1 MMFLNGLLA
10 FGALAFTI
18 PLAIHLL
25 YRSKFKTIQWGAMH
39 LLEPVVR
46 INRRRIQWMHL
57 LLLLLR
63 CLLPILLAFCLS
75 LPLLTGCRAL
85 PGDTAQT
92 VVMIIDD
99 SLSMAARDESG
110 VSNVDRIKSQLGD
123 YLGNLSRRDEIIW
136 MPASEI
142 HSVASTA
149 GRATMGTNDA
159 RDRLRRL
166 TASSGPFDLA
176 KVVRAGIAA
185 ADNGSHLE
193 RQVLVVSDFQS
204 CNVNDA
210 SLEGLKTLM
219 QASPSDLAR
228 PAIHFLNIGG
238 TLNARE
244 NLSVDSIETMSPALV
259 PDRRTTF
266 SARIRNASDKAVSD
280 ARVTWSIDG
289 VNAEAGL
296 VSVAARSTSMI
307 NHTAAFTSSGI
318 HEVAVTVE
326 HPDALLEDNRRSV
339 AVEVIREIDVLL
351 VDGQPGKEP
360 LSGETDFLAIALSPF
375 AFAQQ
380 DQVDAV
386 RASVISESEL
396 LKRMSEQPPNI
407 VVLANVGSL
416 SDEQQV
422 KIADFVYNGGSL
434 VLFDGVNLTKAE
446 YIKSWKSGEGEM
458 PLPAQLDVIIGSPDS
473 DTETPMRIGN
483 LNSQYTPWARLAP
496 GDQRPLSGVDVFAY
510 RKLIPR
516 VIQARVIQDGKGK
529 NDNAKAPSDSDSIV
543 LMSMSSGDP
552 LVVSAQRG
560 RGRVVQ
566 FAIPADDSW
575 TSLPLRR
582 IYLPMMQQLALDL
595 IGSGRATTVITG
607 EPMIVSLDEFQQNDD
622 VVSESESTDAKSNP
636 SKTKAKQA
644 AGQVA
649 ADSDAEPPIFTVQP
663 PRSSETTIPLPSDWK
678 ADEATELVWA
688 ETRQAGVYRFRQIR
702 RQADG
707 ERVVTSTVRV
717 AEVPAEESQLRDT
730 EPERVVAAAEMIGAT
745 LHADL
750 DSIESAEQN
759 RRYGREIWRWFL
771 FALLIAMILEL
782 VVQQQIVHKNHG
794 SIA

>member
-63 CLLPILLAFCLS
+63 CLLPVLLAFCLS

-85 PGDTAQT
+85 PGDSPQT

-99 SLSMAARDESG
+99 SLSMAARDDSG
-110 VSNVDRIKSQLGD
+110 VSNVDRVKNQLGD
-123 YLGNLSRRDEIIW
+123 YLAKMSRRDEIIW
-136 MPASEI
+136 MPASQI
-142 HSVASTA
+142 QSVASTV
-149 GRATMGTNDA
+149 GQATMGRDDA

-166 TASSGPFDLA
+166 TASAGPFDLA
-176 KVVRAGIAA
+176 KLVRAGIAA

-193 RQVLVVSDFQS
+193 RQVLIVSDFQS

-219 QASPSDLAR
+219 QASPSDLER
-228 PAIHFLNIGG
+228 PAIHFLNVGG
-238 TLNARE
+238 MLNDQS

-259 PDRRTTF
+259 PDRRTSFT
-266 SARIRNASDKAVSD
+266 ARIRNASDKAVND
-280 ARVTWSIDG
+280 ARVIWSIDG
-289 VNAEAGL
+289 VNAESGT
-296 VSVAARSTSMI
+296 VSVAARSTSTI
-307 NHTAAFTSSGI
+307 KHTAAFSTSGI
-318 HEVAVTVE
+318 HETAVTVE

-360 LSGETDFLAIALSPF
+360 LEGETDFLAIALSPF

-386 RASVISESEL
+386 RASVISASEL
-396 LKRMSEQPPNI
+396 LKRISEQPPNI
-407 VVLANVGSL
+407 LVLANVASL
-416 SDEQQV
+416 SDEQQI
-422 KIADFVYNGGSL
+422 KIADFVYHGGSL
-434 VLFDGVNLTKAE
+434 ILFDGANLTDAA
-446 YIKSWKSGEGEM
+446 YTKSWTRGEGQM
-458 PLPAQLDVIIGSPDS
+458 PLPAELDAIIGNTDK
-473 DTETPMRIGN
+473 DGETPIRIGN
-483 LNSQYTPWARLAP
+483 LNSQYTPWSRLAP

-516 VIQARVIQDGKGK
+516 TKSNSDDEDGESGRS
-529 NDNAKAPSDSDSIV
+529 PDSDSIV
-543 LMSMSSGDP
+543 LASMSNGDP

-582 IYLPMMQQLALDL
+582 VYVPMMQQLALDL
-595 IGSGRATTVITG
+595 IGSGRATTVTTG
-607 EPMIVSLDEFQQNDD
+607 EPMIVTLDEFEQED
-622 VVSESESTDAKSNP
+622 VETDESDSTDPKNSPFQSKGKQSKS
-636 SKTKAKQA
+636 QL
-644 AGQVA
+644 
-649 ADSDAEPPIFTVQP
+649 ADNSDAEPPIFTVQP
-663 PRSSETTIPLPSDWK
+663 PQSSEITIPLPTEST
-678 ADEATELVWA
+678 ADDVTELVWTQ
-688 ETRQAGVYRFRQIR
+688 TRQAGVYRFRQIR
-702 RQADG
+702 PQADG
-707 ERVVTSTVRV
+707 QRVVTSTVRV

-730 EPERVVAAAEMIGAT
+730 EPERIAAAAEMIGAT
-745 LHADL
+745 VHSEL
-750 DSIESAEQN
+750 DSIVTAEQN

-771 FALLIAMILEL
+771 VALLLAMILEM

>member
-85 PGDTAQT
+85 PGDTPQT

-99 SLSMAARDESG
+99 SLSMAARDDSG
-110 VSNVDRIKSQLGD
+110 VSNIDRIKSQLGD
-123 YLGNLSRRDEIIW
+123 YLGKLSRRDEIIW

-176 KVVRAGIAA
+176 KLVRAGIAA

-193 RQVLVVSDFQS
+193 RQVLIVSDFQS

-228 PAIHFLNIGG
+228 PAIHFLNVGG
-238 TLNARE
+238 TLNSRE

-266 SARIRNASDKAVSD
+266 SARIRNASDKVVND
-280 ARVTWSIDG
+280 ARVTWAIDG
-289 VNAEAGL
+289 VNAESGL

-307 NHTAAFTSSGI
+307 NHTAAFTGSGI

-422 KIADFVYNGGSL
+422 KIADLVYNGGSL
-434 VLFDGVNLTKAE
+434 VLFDGVNLTKAG
-446 YIKSWKSGEGEM
+446 YVKSWKSGTGEM
-458 PLPAQLDVIIGSPDS
+458 PLPARLDAIIGSPDS
-473 DTETPMRIGN
+473 DTETPMRIGT
-483 LNSQYTPWARLAP
+483 LNSQYTPWSRLAP

-516 VIQARVIQDGKGK
+516 VKKDVDGKT
-529 NDNAKAPSDSDSIV
+529 DDDDTPTDSDAIV

-607 EPMIVSLDEFQQNDD
+607 EPMIVSLDEFKPDD
-622 VVSESESTDAKSNP
+622 VVVSESESTNSKSNP
-636 SKTKAKQA
+636 SKSKAKPP

-649 ADSDAEPPIFTVQP
+649 TDSDAEPPIFTVQP

-688 ETRQAGVYRFRQIR
+688 QTRRAGVYRFRQIR
-702 RQADG
+702 PQADG
-707 ERVVTSTVRV
+707 KRVVTSTVRV

-730 EPERVVAAAEMIGAT
+730 EPERVAAAAEMIGAT
-745 LHADL
+745 LHTDL
-750 DSIESAEQN
+750 DSIETAEQN

>member
-85 PGDTAQT
+85 PGDTPQT
-92 VVMIIDD
+92 IVMIIDD
-99 SLSMAARDESG
+99 SLSMAARDDTG
-110 VSNVDRIKSQLGD
+110 VSNVDRIKNELGD
-123 YLGNLSRRDEIIW
+123 YLAKMSRRDEIIW
-136 MPASEI
+136 MPASEV
-142 HSVASTA
+142 HSVASTV
-149 GRATMGTNDA
+149 GHETMGRDDA

-166 TASSGPFDLA
+166 TASAGPFDLA
-176 KVVRAGIAA
+176 KLVRAGIAA

-193 RQVLVVSDFQS
+193 RQVLIVSDFQS

-219 QASPSDLAR
+219 QASPSDLER
-228 PAIHFLNIGG
+228 PAIHFLNVGG
-238 TLNARE
+238 MLNAQS

-259 PDRRTTF
+259 PDRRTSFT
-266 SARIRNASDKAVSD
+266 ARIRNASDKAAND

-289 VNAEAGL
+289 INAESGL
-296 VSVAARSTSMI
+296 VSVAARSTSTI
-307 NHTAAFTSSGI
+307 KHTTALSTSGI
-318 HEVAVTVE
+318 HEIAVTVE

-360 LSGETDFLAIALSPF
+360 LEGETDFLAIALSPF

-380 DQVDAV
+380 DQIDAV
-386 RASVISESEL
+386 RASVITPSEL
-396 LKRMSEQPPNI
+396 LKRISEQPPNI
-407 VVLANVGSL
+407 LVLANVATL
-416 SDEQQV
+416 SDEQQI
-422 KIADFVYNGGSL
+422 KIADFVYSGGSL
-434 VLFDGVNLTKAE
+434 ILFDGANLSDAG
-446 YIKSWKSGEGEM
+446 YAKSWNRGNGVM
-458 PLPAQLDVIIGSPDS
+458 PLPAELDAVVGNTDK
-473 DTETPMRIGN
+473 DGETPMRIGS
-483 LNSQYTPWARLAP
+483 LNSQYTPWSRLAP
-496 GDQRPLSGVDVFAY
+496 GDPRPLSGVDVFAY
-510 RKLIPR
+510 RKLNPR
-516 VIQARVIQDGKGK
+516 TTSNEDRDRGDAD
-529 NDNAKAPSDSDSIV
+529 STTDSDSIV
-543 LMSMSSGDP
+543 LLSMSNGDP

-582 IYLPMMQQLALDL
+582 TYVPMMQQLALDL

-607 EPMIVSLDEFQQNDD
+607 EPMIVSLDEFRQDD
-622 VVSESESTDAKSNP
+622 DETTEPASSESKNKRTDSKAEKS
-636 SKTKAKQA
+636 A
-644 AGQVA
+644 AEVA
-649 ADSDAEPPIFTVQP
+649 ENSDREPPIFTVQP
-663 PRSSETTIPLPSDWK
+663 PHSGETTIPLPPEWSEED
-678 ADEATELVWA
+678 AAELVWA
-688 ETRQAGVYRFRQIR
+688 QTRQAGVYRFRQILP
-702 RQADG
+702 QADG

-717 AEVPAEESQLRDT
+717 AEVPPEESQLRDT
-730 EPERVVAAAEMIGAT
+730 EPERIAAAAEMIGAT
-745 LHADL
+745 VHTDL
-750 DSIESAEQN
+750 DSIVTSEQN

-771 FALLIAMILEL
+771 FALLLAMILEM
-782 VVQQQIVHKNHG
+782 VVQQQIVHKNQG